1 MNGAKQRKNLQKEQA
16 KNGIHQ
22 RNVSGSASPFGQDG
36 HLASQYLQTL
46 SDTTL
51 SQGTITVLDN
61 LLTQDFVLGNLTDAE
76 YNELKWLTRA
86 TTRAVY
92 AMHPR
97 HDSALTG
104 ERRAFLLDDPD
115 ETLEPLTDQER
126 ITIENFIRGVFMR
139 ASRARDGWQQEQM
152 SKTYTVSEIRDEDDN
167 EDSLMR
173 GLFS

>member
-1 MNGAKQRKNLQKEQA
+1 MSAEERKRLQKEQA
-16 KNGIHQ
+16 KNGVHQ
-22 RNVSGSASPFGQDG
+22 RNLASAGGMPFSQDG
-36 HLASQYLQTL
+36 NLASRYLKTL

-61 LLTQDFVLGNLTDAE
+61 LLTQDFVLGNVTDAE
-76 YNELKWLTRA
+76 YNELKWLTRL
-86 TTRAVY
+86 TSRKVF

-97 HDSALTG
+97 HDSALVG

-115 ETLEPLTDQER
+115 ETLEPLTEQEK

-167 EDSLMR
+167 DDKLMK